1 MSNRFFKTNFVFK
14 ANRYEEWQGG
24 ACISRGSIDTTI
36 VAEVYGNEIHFELDN
51 IGSIRMLKSCDF
63 EIFDE
68 AACIL
73 RDRIQYVHSSSD
85 YNPVVPMI
93 CHIFNDGSSIE
104 YVRFAMTNPDRI
116 VEFYGRLVQLG
127 QPNTGK
133 KTKASTQGSVSAEK
147 VFNELRG
154 YGMLTSEAVME
165 RAIKVYDDNFEIASI
180 EQAKNM
186 AEALKMFVKAY
197 SLEKQ
202 KIENEEDWYEDEYKD
217 GHKANPFIAKIMMF
231 IAICN
236 YKLNNI
242 ERAYYIAKQAS
253 DELDMALEQS
263 PISIPKSM
271 LGMDD
276 LYQLISVIEN
286 NYADKVDFSRDYNEI
301 DLTEIDTSSIDSVT
315 SQTAQAGE
323 KPSKEL
329 IKKMIDTISQVQSI
343 FMKTAERL
351 GSNVNGFQIKESL
364 ETFKMP
370 LYFAWQGYKY
380 GWHTDFC
387 EDGDSL
393 FPFLMFEA
401 RMKEMTIDLIE
412 MLRTESPFAGVERN
426 SMITNTLISIYT
438 TFVND
443 LDNGTIKI

>member
-1 MSNRFFKTNFVFK
+1 MGDRFFKSNFIFV
-14 ANRYEEWQGG
+14 ANRYEEWQSGS
-24 ACISRGSIDTTI
+24 CISKGPINTKI
-36 VAEVYGNEIHFELDN
+36 VAEVSGNEIHFELDD
-51 IGSIRMLKSCDF
+51 IGRIRMLKSFDF
-63 EIFDE
+63 EILGRDY
-68 AACIL
+68 CIL
-73 RDRIQYVHSSSD
+73 SDRIQYIHSTSD
-85 YNPVVPMI
+85 YNPIVPI
-93 CHIFNDGSSIE
+93 VCNLFYNGGTIE
-104 YVRFAMTNPDRI
+104 YVRFAMTNPDRL
-116 VEFYGRLVQLG
+116 VEFYGRLVEIG
-127 QPNTGK
+127 QPSAGK
-133 KTKASTQGSVSAEK
+133 RMNVKQQGSVSAES
-147 VFNELRG
+147 VFDELKG
-154 YGMLTSEAVME
+154 YRMLTSEAVME
-165 RAIKVYDDNFEIASI
+165 RAIKVYDDNFEVSSI

-202 KIENEEDWYEDEYKD
+202 KIESEGDWYEDEYEG

-242 ERAYYIAKQAS
+242 ERAYCIAKQAS

-286 NYADKVDFSRDYNEI
+286 NHSDKVDFSRDYNDI
-301 DLTEIDTSSIDSVT
+301 DPTEIETSSIDSVT
-315 SQTAQAGE
+315 AQTSGSGT

-329 IKKMIDTISQVQSI
+329 IKKMIDTISQVQSL

-387 EDGDSL
+387 EEGDSL
-393 FPFLMFEA
+393 FPFIMFETK
-401 RMKEMTIDLIE
+401 MKDITIDLIE
-412 MLRTESPFAGVERN
+412 MLRTESPFASVERD

-438 TFVND
+438 AFVND